1 MECGVEGHFVPIVS
15 TFTEVK
21 RVKFN
26 LPSQIDTVGAAI
38 GSPIIIHSLPL
49 TKKLTLR
56 NTSLYLLKYKDATL
70 TPHFTLHTP
79 RYQINIVYAIFI

>member
-1 MECGVEGHFVPIVS
+1 MESEEWRVECEVEGHFVPIVS

-49 TKKLTLR
+49 TK
-56 NTSLYLLKYKDATL
+56 NSLCGIHLYIY
-70 TPHFTLHTP
+70 
-79 RYQINIVYAIFI
+79 